1 VGSKREARRRA
12 RAAPPTAEQ
21 PTPPLLVFVHIPK
34 TAGTTLMR
42 VLAMNEPRERILNT
56 GNVFKGGGGIKRGV
70 TFARLR
76 GDLDG
81 VRIVT
86 GHVPLGIREHLRDRE
101 VSYLTVLREPA
112 DRTISH
118 FFAVREV
125 AERRLEAGGE
135 KRLQRVRAPLPAD
148 PTLEDALECGYIHDN
163 LQTRMLSDLA
173 EPFGEVTEEM
183 LEQAKRNLRGESLF
197 FGLTERFDES
207 LALAK
212 QRLGLR
218 NIAYESSKR
227 VNATRPRG
235 EAIPRELLRA
245 AERCNRFDIE
255 LYRYA
260 EELFE
265 AELAAARTPAAQR

>member
-1 VGSKREARRRA
+1 MG
-12 RAAPPTAEQ
+12 
-21 PTPPLLVFVHIPK
+21 
-34 TAGTTLMR
+34 
-42 VLAMNEPRERILNT
+42 VLAMNEPRDRIRHT
-56 GNVFKGGGGIKRGV
+56 ANVFKGGGGIKRGV

-112 DRTISH
+112 DRALSH
-118 FFAVREV
+118 FFAIREV
-125 AERRLEAGGE
+125 AERRLEAGGP
-135 KRLQRVRAPLPAD
+135 KRLERVRAPLPAD

-183 LEQAKRNLRGESLF
+183 LEQAKRNLRDELVF

-207 LALAK
+207 LVLAK

-218 NIAYESSKR
+218 SIRYESSER
-227 VNATRPRG
+227 VNTTRPRG
-235 EAIPRELLRA
+235 EAIPRELVRA

-265 AELAAARTPAAQR
+265 AELAGLRTSAPQT